1 VSRGIVSRGLLI
13 RLGVIGVLAVV
24 FALVPFGMSG
34 YHQLQWG
41 RVGMYYIALLGFN
54 IVLGYTG
61 QISIGHGA
69 FMAIGGYTTAVLVH
83 YEHWG
88 TLATFPAAFAL
99 CFICGVVLGLP
110 ALRLSGVYL
119 ALATFAVA
127 VSVPQIALKYSKF
140 LGGRNGIQIA
150 SPRSNIWF
158 YGVAWACAAIL
169 FVLAWLILRG
179 RIGRAFRAVRDSEVA
194 AASSG
199 VNLAIYKTLAFGI
212 SAAFAGVAGA
222 LFVLATNGF
231 ANPDEFGVFLSLK
244 ILIGAAIAGLGSL
257 WGVLIGAIFITLLP
271 DVSQNVPLL
280 GSQHGT
286 DIAFGAVVILT
297 MFFLPNGFAGL
308 LRQLIVA
315 SRRLRRPA
323 PAAGAA
329 EAS

>member
-1 VSRGIVSRGLLI
+1 MSVRLSRGLVI
-13 RLGVIGVLAVV
+13 RLAVIGA
-24 FALVPFGMSG
+24 FALLFALLPFGMSG
-34 YHQLQWG
+34 YHQLQWA
-41 RVGMYYIALLGFN
+41 RVGMYFVALLGFN

-69 FMAIGGYTTAVLVH
+69 FMAIGGYTTAVLITYH
-83 YEHWG
+83 NW
-88 TLATFPAAFAL
+88 TPLATFPAAFAV
-99 CFICGVVLGLP
+99 CFVFGVILGLP

-127 VSVPQIALKYSKF
+127 VSVPQIPLKYSKF
-140 LGGRNGIQIA
+140 LGGRNGLPIQA
-150 SPRSNIWF
+150 QSNIWV
-158 YGVAWACAAIL
+158 YGVSWACAAIL

-194 AASSG
+194 AVSSG

-212 SAAFAGVAGA
+212 SAAFAGVAGV
-222 LFVLATNGF
+222 LFVYTTNGF
-231 ANPDEFGVFLSLK
+231 AQPDEFGVFLSLK

-257 WGVLIGAIFITLLP
+257 WGILIGAIFITLLP
-271 DVSQNVPLL
+271 EVSQNVPLL

-315 SRRLRRPA
+315 SRRFRRPA
-323 PAAGAA
+323 PATGAV